1 MRVPTPT
8 APSRTTVGRHGGG
21 PLRLS
26 RPAVHAPAVRRAEL
40 TASESRFMAGLLASL
55 GVEYEPGLYARGGGN
70 SFISMSRELLDSLD
84 RPLPAMDLVL
94 LAYYLPDRLVFEL
107 AGCYV
112 AERCPGH
119 PTAFSV
125 SGQGVGAPFTALR
138 ILSQMRLAGE
148 VADGAVF
155 VFDQSTV
162 PYRDSDVHDGSVRD
176 CAVLLATD
184 TAGVGDGAVL
194 DFVDEQPVIDPAAR
208 LHALTCR
215 IPQVRIVAGRMLADR
230 LDPDFRTRH
239 GIVAGPRHRLCTSAW
254 AALAEHW
261 LNGQYTVVADYDPH
275 EGRLF
280 QAGLRPGAP
289 I

>member
-1 MRVPTPT
+1 M
-8 APSRTTVGRHGGG
+8 
-21 PLRLS
+21 LLS
-26 RPAVHAPAVRRAEL
+26 RPAVHAFAGRRAEL
-40 TASESRFMAGLLASL
+40 TARESRFIADLLASL
-55 GVEYEPGLYARGGGN
+55 DVEHDPGLYARGDGN
-70 SFISMSRELLDSLD
+70 SFISMSRELLDGLD

-94 LAYYLPDRLVFEL
+94 LAYYLPDRLLFEI

-112 AERCPGH
+112 TEQCPGH
-119 PTAFSV
+119 PTTFSV

-138 ILSQMRLAGE
+138 ILNQMRLAGE

-162 PYRDSDVHDGSVRD
+162 PYRDPDVHDGLVRD

-184 TAGVGDGAVL
+184 TAGVGDGAAL
-194 DFVDEQPVIDPAAR
+194 DFVDEQPVVDPAGR
-208 LHALTCR
+208 LHALIR
-215 IPQVRIVAGRMLADR
+215 QIPRVRIVAGRMLADR
-230 LDPDFRTRH
+230 LDQDFRTRH

-261 LNGQYTVVADYDPH
+261 PRDRYTVVADYDPH

-280 QAGLRPGAP
+280 QAGLRPGART
-289 I
+289 